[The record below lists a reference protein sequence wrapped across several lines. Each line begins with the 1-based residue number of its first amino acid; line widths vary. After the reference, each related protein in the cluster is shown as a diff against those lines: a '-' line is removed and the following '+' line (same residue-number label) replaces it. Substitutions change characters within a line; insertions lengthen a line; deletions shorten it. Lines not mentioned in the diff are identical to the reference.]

1 MDTHLSVKG
10 QVVIPAELRRKYRLG
25 PGTLLRVEDTGEGIL
40 LKPVTEQSVYD
51 LEGIL
56 KGAGGLKDTS
66 GRTGTRCLWGES
78 FVVCH

>member
-56 KGAGGLKDTS
+56 KGAGGLKILRDERAQDAS
-66 GRTGTRCLWGES
+66 GENRS
-78 FVVCH
+78 